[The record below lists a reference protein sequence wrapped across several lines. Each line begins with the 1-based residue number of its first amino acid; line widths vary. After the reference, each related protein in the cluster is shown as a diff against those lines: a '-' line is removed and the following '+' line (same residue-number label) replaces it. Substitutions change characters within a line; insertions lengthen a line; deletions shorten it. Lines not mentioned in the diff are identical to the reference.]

1 MRFECDQATTGQR
14 LGCNKMDKIDSLM
27 SNGSLW
33 NEVLA
38 EFAPIPA
45 LIGKVEPELRA
56 YETVQILQEPAYR
69 LMERLLADLTVVY
82 SPPKVGGQ
90 TIAATLWAHPAI
102 PQPKHIHFLSPK
114 GLAFM
119 EFLIEQSSSHPNQ
132 HEWRTLMA
140 HSRWVRVLLSANR
153 LLRASGLASVVP
165 KPILLAGVREPM
177 GQYLSMVFQAW
188 WMYAESPAALDAES
202 IRAR

>member
-1 MRFECDQATTGQR
+1 MESRFSQISHQLPWQELFT
-14 LGCNKMDKIDSLM
+14 
-27 SNGSLW
+27 
-33 NEVLA
+33 
-38 EFAPIPA
+38 EFASIPS
-45 LIGKVEPELRA
+45 LIGKVSPEHRA
-56 YETVQILQEPAYR
+56 YETNQILQDPAY
-69 LMERLLADLTVVY
+69 LVMERLLSELTVVY

-153 LLRASGLASVVP
+153 MLRASGLTSIVP
-165 KPILLAGVREPM
+165 KPVLLAGVREPM
-177 GQYLSMVFQAW
+177 GQYL
-188 WMYAESPAALDAES
+188 
-202 IRAR
+202 